1 VLRHDWRDF
10 APAGGGTVVRLLR
23 SRLAQGLLLLALIAP
38 FAAAGQDESDAGTG
52 RLEPSYQPAPPPEK
66 EVYST
71 EYLFAITRAV
81 ADSTLVPAAQ
91 VPLYFLTIPTDVVFL
106 PIELIAGFFPGD

>member
-1 VLRHDWRDF
+1 LIH
-10 APAGGGTVVRLLR
+10 LLR
-23 SRLAQGLLLLALIAP
+23 SRLAHGIALLALLAP
-38 FAAAGQDESDAGTG
+38 LAAAGAGEESQPGSGT
-52 RLEPSYQPAPPPEK
+52 LEPSYQPMPPPEK

-91 VPLYFLTIPTDVVFL
+91 VPLYFLTIPTDIVFL

>member
-1 VLRHDWRDF
+1 MIRR
-10 APAGGGTVVRLLR
+10 LR
-23 SRLAQGLLLLALIAP
+23 SRLAPILLLLALAAP
-38 FAAAGQDESDAGTG
+38 FAIAAEEESDSGSGT
-52 RLEPSYQPAPPPEK
+52 LEPTYQPRPPPEK

-91 VPLYFLTIPTDVVFL
+91 VPLYFLTIPADVVFL

>member
-1 VLRHDWRDF
+1 MGRRRVGR
-10 APAGGGTVVRLLR
+10 
-23 SRLAQGLLLLALIAP
+23 
-38 FAAAGQDESDAGTG
+38 GTG
-52 RLEPSYQPAPPPEK
+52 TLEPTYQPRPPPEK

-91 VPLYFLTIPTDVVFL
+91 VPLYFLTIPTDIVFL
-106 PIELIAGFFPGD
+106 PIELIAGFFPGE

>member
-1 VLRHDWRDF
+1 MI
-10 APAGGGTVVRLLR
+10 RLLR
-23 SRLAQGLLLLALIAP
+23 TRLAWAVLLLALVAP
-38 FAAAGQDESDAGTG
+38 LASAAQDESGEGTG
-52 RLEPSYQPAPPPEK
+52 TLDPSYQPMPPPEK
-66 EVYST
+66 EIYTT

-91 VPLYFLTIPTDVVFL
+91 VPLYFLTIPTDVAFL